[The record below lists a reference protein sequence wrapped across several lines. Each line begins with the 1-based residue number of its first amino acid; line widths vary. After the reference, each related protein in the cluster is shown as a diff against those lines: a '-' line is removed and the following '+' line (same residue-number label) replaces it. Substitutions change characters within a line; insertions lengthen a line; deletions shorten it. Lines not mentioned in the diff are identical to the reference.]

1 MGKHI
6 WDYDDGDLLYT
17 IDNKIAVDSEGHE
30 MYRVSDD
37 YSVDLSTDELHYT
50 PSWDEG
56 NF

>member
-1 MGKHI
+1 MGKYI
-6 WDYDDGDLLYT
+6 LDYDDSNLLYT

-30 MYRVSDD
+30 MYHVSNE

-56 NF
+56 VF